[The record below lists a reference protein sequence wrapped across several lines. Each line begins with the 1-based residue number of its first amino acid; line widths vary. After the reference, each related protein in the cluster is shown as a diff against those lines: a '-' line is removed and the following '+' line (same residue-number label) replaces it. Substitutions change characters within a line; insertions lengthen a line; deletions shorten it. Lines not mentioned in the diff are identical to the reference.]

1 MFLSATLLWAAGVS
15 AVALY
20 ERFTMDPWSFL
31 GEDRGAIF
39 FRWAPHLDYSRSSFG
54 DFVLVLDTARFWLV
68 LLGPLPAVG
77 LLSILLGFRLRRRGS
92 TSHEKP
98 QPGA

>member
-1 MFLSATLLWAAGVS
+1 MSATLLWAAGLS
-15 AVALY
+15 AIALY
-20 ERFTMDPWSFL
+20 ERFTIDPWSFL

-68 LLGPLPAVG
+68 LLGPVLA
-77 LLSILLGFRLRRRGS
+77 LGVLCFVVALRSRHHGNAIR
-92 TSHEKP
+92 EKLHTGP
-98 QPGA
+98 R